1 MVNQA
6 HEPVFKSYV
15 WLPDDQHFRKQQ
27 ASIVRTII
35 TARLFRDQ
43 TNRTGKMPLPRC
55 LLQSVL
61 ITDPP
66 QIAKRHDEPFPNT
79 KAVLN
84 CRLRLGRQVKRLDHK
99 IISLMTGLLAT
110 RPTSFRTVSK
120 KAGPFFFHWQC
131 RHGSG
136 FYSQP
141 LMID

>member
-6 HEPVFKSYV
+6 HEPVCKSYV
-15 WLPDDQHFRKQQ
+15 WLPDDQYFRKQQ
-27 ASIVRTII
+27 ASIVQSRM
-35 TARLFRDQ
+35 TAWFFRDQ

-66 QIAKRHDEPFPNT
+66 QIAKRQDEPSLNT

-99 IISLMTGLLAT
+99 ISLMTGLPLPHDQFLLNFFKKKLAPSST
-110 RPTSFRTVSK
+110 CNADTARDSTANR
-120 KAGPFFFHWQC
+120 
-131 RHGSG
+131 
-136 FYSQP
+136 
-141 LMID
+141 L

>member
-1 MVNQA
+1 MNQA
-6 HEPVFKSYV
+6 HEPVCKSYV
-15 WLPDDQHFRKQQ
+15 WLPDDQYFRKQQ
-27 ASIVRTII
+27 ASIVQSRM
-35 TARLFRDQ
+35 TAWFFRDQ
-43 TNRTGKMPLPRC
+43 TNRTNGENASSAM
-55 LLQSVL
+55 SFAVL

-66 QIAKRHDEPFPNT
+66 QIAKRQDEPSLNT

-141 LMID
+141 LMD